1 MALDPKQASSA
12 IERVHELTLQLQD
25 TPLSQFSQQDVEAVV
40 AAVVD
45 DSGEPKELITLLVGN
60 MHACLKL
67 QLAQLLLRIW
77 QVCTSTDAFK
87 AKYSVVVQGVLAPL
101 SGNIL
106 NAMEWTFTLQG
117 DAIVRDG
124 KLCMADTLDAA
135 IRLVAAVSCNPDT
148 ISGDKYITTL
158 WRLALCPPVLQGE
171 LILS

>member
-87 AKYSVVVQGVLAPL
+87 AKYSVVVQ
-101 SGNIL
+101 
-106 NAMEWTFTLQG
+106 
-117 DAIVRDG
+117 
-124 KLCMADTLDAA
+124 
-135 IRLVAAVSCNPDT
+135 
-148 ISGDKYITTL
+148 
-158 WRLALCPPVLQGE
+158 
-171 LILS
+171 